1 MKKKLLSLVLA
12 GAMVAS
18 TSVSAFADT
27 ISAANGQINGSDDR
41 EYTTD
46 VTIEGNV
53 ADDSGNVSPGTLKVT
68 VATAAAFSVDEDGNL
83 QGSNIKVSNSGTQDI
98 DVYAHRFTDTTPN
111 DKITV
116 VGESDFSQVDRRN
129 VSLKVQGNK
138 GTAYLGSEPGSEK
151 SGIYSEKT
159 LQPSKNVVEG
169 LKIATVVQNDSQ
181 ELALSGYAGKKK
193 DGVTI
198 AEGVSD
204 RFTLVLKIKKAEAN

>member
-46 VTIEGNV
+46 ITIEGNV
-53 ADDSGNVSPGTLKVT
+53 ANDSGDVNPGTLKVT
-68 VATAAAFSVDEDGNL
+68 VATAAAFSVDEHGNL
-83 QGSNIKVSNSGTQDI
+83 QGSNIKISNSGTQDI
-98 DVYAHRFTDTTPN
+98 DVYAHRFTDITPN

-116 VGESDFSQVDRRN
+116 VGESNLSDVDRRK
-129 VSLKVQGNK
+129 VSLNVHGNK
-138 GTAYLGSEPGSEK
+138 GTAYLGSELGNKK

-159 LQPSKNVVEG
+159 LQSSNGVEE
-169 LKIATVVQNDSQ
+169 LKIATVVQNGSQ
-181 ELALSGYAGKKK
+181 ELVLSGDAGKKTE
-193 DGVTI
+193 DVTI
-198 AEGVSD
+198 DEAVSD

>member
-27 ISAANGQINGSDDR
+27 ISAANGQINGSADR

-46 VTIEGNV
+46 ITIEGNV

-138 GTAYLGSEPGSEK
+138 GTAYLGSEPGSKK

-159 LQPSKNVVEG
+159 LQPSNVVEG

-181 ELALSGYAGKKK
+181 ELALSGDAGKKK
-193 DGVTI
+193 EGVTI